1 MKKSTLTVAIV
12 VVLIGFAL
20 TFWLYN
26 ESAAQIIS
34 AVFMLGGSAAVLARN
49 IEKPGMRTILLAA
62 EPVFLALC
70 KSLAETEFAANFSR
84 LCNTAIGIVCS
95 KAGIKNPVNVGNETA
110 LSILFWI
117 LFVIAVVVL
126 SKHDHTAMGI
136 HQRTGDSEFRERN
149 FHEKSEAFC
158 KALRQRLETLNRE
171 TDWNDS
177 LYTPIEAEVEV
188 NAKGKR
194 KKKYA
199 DLLKCL
205 KKTRRGA
212 DVFLVLGDPGA
223 GKSVSLRK
231 LCLEL
236 LDESKKTK
244 KIPVYI
250 NLKKWNKNWG
260 LDQLPH
266 KNDLTDFVKETLYEN
281 GDVFTDAF
289 LNSYF
294 DKMLEDGRW
303 YFVFDSFD
311 EMPCLMGKQN
321 CLELIDH
328 ISELLYQFLT
338 GKNQSGGIIAS
349 RLYKAPSEAMRPA
362 TVLRIQ
368 EFNDIKIR
376 TMLDKYLNRSKEVI
390 NELFGKRED
399 LVVLCRNPFYLT
411 LLINFIMEKGMS
423 FPQNQMDLYS
433 NFVESRLQKCA
444 GRLENEHFSK
454 EEVHRAAK
462 QLAIFFQESAK
473 YGLEC
478 PARELYRQSGGAG
491 QEYWQKALKIL
502 EYAKICRFG
511 GLDETVSFVHRRFQE
526 FFLVESIIERGQRI
540 GEDEYKSIVY
550 GSGMRDAL
558 VLYCEVAK
566 EDNAREIAGYCWKVL
581 LKKIS
586 YRKSILD
593 RGGVSLVNV
602 LEFMAE
608 AFRNRKSALSDFM
621 EQFEKLVTKSL
632 DEHTDFVILLALTN
646 SMVLFDQAYLQNAV
660 LRVFKLRNRWLN
672 DTVMQNCRLIHRLN
686 HHVEKSFCDYFFSMN
701 MRTFLRR
708 YRNTHFSLSI
718 SKSFRYIRLIHT
730 CILLR
735 YMALI
740 ASAVFVMAV
749 AFALLIGML
758 GDGIQQLFGTEQV
771 LTGPNGILLFLWII
785 LGFSVP
791 ISNDNSVTR
800 QKGYPKRIMVSLIL
814 LIRGLLLTMIIGIAW
829 SVVVL
834 AIKSFV
840 VYAWLIVFIIVF
852 FAGQFLTFAHNLH
865 NELKGISL
873 KKVRNIAI
881 AFAVV
886 AVALMIALFVGWI
899 ISRYF
904 MELLDKIFTVLAIVA
919 GVPLG
924 LAVVVFLI
932 VYVTYYWKDR
942 NWVKRQPRIQRID
955 RAKLEKNLNML
966 HLAKWKSTYAEQLLQ
981 NKVRLEGTWSKGYRP
996 GKMDDNDD
1004 LERLLAK
1011 LDCTSLE
1018 LYSCIF

>member
-1 MKKSTLTVAIV
+1 MKKSALTVFIV
-12 VVLIGFAL
+12 VVFIGVVLA
-20 TFWLYN
+20 FWLFN

-34 AVFMLGGSAAVLARN
+34 ALFVLGVSAVVLARN

-70 KSLAETEFAANFSR
+70 RPLAETKFAAYFSG
-84 LCNTAIGIVCS
+84 LCNAAIGVVYS
-95 KAGIKNPVNVGNETA
+95 RAGIENSVNVGNETA
-110 LSILFWI
+110 LITLFWI
-117 LFVIAVVVL
+117 LFVIAVMVL

-136 HQRTGDSEFRERN
+136 HQGTGDLEFREKN

-158 KALRQRLETLNRE
+158 KVLRQRLETLNRE

-177 LYTPIEAEVEV
+177 LFTPIEAEVEV

-194 KKKYA
+194 KKKYT

-205 KKTRRGA
+205 KSTRRGA

-250 NLKKWNKNWG
+250 NLKKWNTNWG

-266 KNDLTDFVKETLYEN
+266 KSDLTDFVKETLYEN
-281 GDVFTDAF
+281 GDIFTDAF

-321 CLELIDH
+321 CQELIDH

-338 GKNQSGGIIAS
+338 GKGQSGGIIAS
-349 RLYKAPSEAMRPA
+349 RLYKAPSEAMRPT

-376 TMLDKYLNRSKEVI
+376 TMLDKYLNCSKEVI

-411 LLINFIMEKGMS
+411 LLINFVMEKGMS

-454 EEVHRAAK
+454 EDVHRAAK
-462 QLAIFFQESAK
+462 QLAVFFQESAK

-478 PARELYRQSGGAG
+478 PARELYRQSGGTG
-491 QEYWQKALKIL
+491 QEYWQKALRIL

-540 GEDEYKSIVY
+540 GEDEYRNIVY

-566 EDNAREIAGYCWKVL
+566 EDNAREIAAYCWKVL
-581 LKKIS
+581 QKNIS
-586 YRKSILD
+586 HRKSVLG

-608 AFRNRKSALSDFM
+608 AFRNRKSVLSDFM

-632 DEHTDFVILLALTN
+632 DERTDFVILFALTN
-646 SMVLFDQAYLQNAV
+646 SMVLFDQDYLQKAV
-660 LRVFKLRNRWLN
+660 LRVFQLKNRWLN
-672 DTVMQNCRLIHRLN
+672 DAVMQNCRLIHQLN
-686 HHVEKSFCDYFFSMN
+686 HYVETGFCDYFFSMD

-718 SKSFRYIRLIHT
+718 SKSFRYIKLVHS

-735 YMALI
+735 YLALI
-740 ASAVFVMAV
+740 AAVGLFMAA
-749 AFALLIGML
+749 AFTIVIGML
-758 GDGIQQLFGTEQV
+758 RGGMQQLVGVEQV
-771 LTGPNGILLFLWII
+771 PNITIFMLMGVVLGISDSF
-785 LGFSVP
+785 
-791 ISNDNSVTR
+791 NDNNSVTQ
-800 QKGYPKRIMVSLIL
+800 QKHNSEGLMISLIL
-814 LIRGLLLTMIIGIAW
+814 RIRGMLLSLIIGIAW
-829 SVVVL
+829 VVVISS
-834 AIKSFV
+834 IKSFV
-840 VYAWLIVFIIVF
+840 VYVWLIVFIIMFLAGQLLVVVHNLYYEVKGF
-852 FAGQFLTFAHNLH
+852 GIKMVKPVAFAFAGVT
-865 NELKGISL
+865 
-873 KKVRNIAI
+873 
-881 AFAVV
+881 VV
-886 AVALMIALFVGWI
+886 VMVMLVVYWI
-899 ISRYF
+899 IERYF
-904 MELLDKIFTVLAIVA
+904 MELFEMIFTVIIIAVSIA
-919 GVPLG
+919 AG

-932 VYVTYYWKDR
+932 VCAIYYRKDR
-942 NWVKRQPRIQRID
+942 NWVKCQPRIQRID
-955 RAKLEKNLNML
+955 RAKLANNLNVL
-966 HLAKWKSTYAEQLLQ
+966 HFAKWKSTYVEQLLQ
-981 NKVRLEGTWSKGYRP
+981 NKVSLEGTWPNGYRP
-996 GKMDDNDD
+996 GKKDDNDD

-1011 LDCTSLE
+1011 LDCISLE